1 MSQLIES
8 TMVTGRNVEVKKNV
22 NFEDRC
28 VPVPAVSTFGLALM
42 LSWAIKKAE
51 GVIADPGSEASNAVT
66 LVDRMVATACEL
78 RIGEPPWQ
86 IKLIFVAKW
95 RPAWPRQASSTDESS
110 FVSLP
115 VVDDDSVDLSEW
127 RDLAVSGLCSMASEA
142 WKAISKRAWRG
153 GHTIKITRLHQT
165 FLDFGCKAVVK
176 SLNVQLLYAV
186 ADRLEKVL
194 TSCRGVSLDPNK
206 LRFYFDEY
214 DKASVDRQP
223 YLCAA
228 YVHVAKAMNG
238 RPTCMGIMTDK
249 GDPHALKVQCTAF
262 TLPNNFASQAPCV
275 VGGAAEA
282 IIVKWCIDFGLI
294 WP

>member
-1 MSQLIES
+1 MCGSRVFWQLPAYYQFMQFSTYGAKASSWISRSRRQWDKHWGDEAGMSQLIES

-165 FLDFGCKAVVK
+165 FLDFGC
-176 SLNVQLLYAV
+176 
-186 ADRLEKVL
+186 
-194 TSCRGVSLDPNK
+194 
-206 LRFYFDEY
+206 RF
-214 DKASVDRQP
+214 
-223 YLCAA
+223 
-228 YVHVAKAMNG
+228 
-238 RPTCMGIMTDK
+238 
-249 GDPHALKVQCTAF
+249 
-262 TLPNNFASQAPCV
+262 
-275 VGGAAEA
+275 
-282 IIVKWCIDFGLI
+282 
-294 WP
+294 